1 MAQAP
6 KLIGSAPVLLVADVV
21 KAAHYYR
28 DQLGFAYDRFWGE
41 PPCFC
46 MVKRDGFIVMLSQ
59 APADAQLV
67 PHWQVV
73 EKMWNAYFWCDDVEA
88 LHAEFVRR
96 GARID
101 YGLASRNLAS
111 RTSTDTISL
120 SVNTSE
126 FPTHRKS

>member
-21 KAAHYYR
+21 KAANYYR
-28 DQLGFAYDRFWGE
+28 DQLGFTYERFWGE

-46 MVKRDGFIVMLSQ
+46 MGKRDSFIVMLAQ
-59 APADAQLV
+59 APADARLV

-73 EKMWNAYFWCDDVEA
+73 DKMWNAYFWCDDVEA

-101 YGLASRNLAS
+101 YGLG
-111 RTSTDTISL
+111 IKPYGIK
-120 SVNTSE
+120 E
-126 FPTHRKS
+126 FGIQDIDEHDIAFGQRL

>member
-21 KAAHYYR
+21 KAANYYR
-28 DQLGFAYDRFWGE
+28 DQLGFPYDRFWGE

-46 MVKRDGFIVMLSQ
+46 MVKRDGFIVMLAQ
-59 APADAQLV
+59 GPADARLV
-67 PHWQVV
+67 PHWRVV
-73 EKMWNAYFWCDDVEA
+73 DKMWNAYFWCDDVEA

-101 YGLASRNLAS
+101 YGLGVKPYG
-111 RTSTDTISL
+111 IK
-120 SVNTSE
+120 E
-126 FPTHRKS
+126 FGVQDLDGHDIAFGQHL

>member
-101 YGLASRNLAS
+101 YGLG
-111 RTSTDTISL
+111 IKPYGIK
-120 SVNTSE
+120 E
-126 FPTHRKS
+126 FGIQDLDGHDIAFGQHL